1 MIEIVNCSTELN
13 AFLSFLRTC
22 EESNRLAILTEN
34 DMDRQT
40 QDILHNIE
48 LNENS
53 QYDYIC
59 QGFTLRDIRRKRRK
73 AKDIKEATAPICSWM
88 KENRKV
94 ISDLERLLGDVRKQE
109 KQAQNRSYT
118 NRTGVMKKAEVTPYN
133 HDPYHS
139 SRGGDCDRN
148 QIYSQIYH
156 RRRAIQDRSASKSAG
171 NEGTGTEN

>member
-1 MIEIVNCSTELN
+1 MIKIANCSTELN

-59 QGFTLRDIRRKRRK
+59 QGFTLRDIRRKRRN
-73 AKDIKEATAPICSWM
+73 AKDIKEAGETSSEPFVH
-88 KENRKV
+88 KPDRGYE
-94 ISDLERLLGDVRKQE
+94 
-109 KQAQNRSYT
+109 
-118 NRTGVMKKAEVTPYN
+118 KAEVTPYN
-133 HDPYHS
+133 HNPYHS

-171 NEGTGTEN
+171 DEGTGTEN

>member
-13 AFLSFLRTC
+13 AFLCFLRTC

-73 AKDIKEATAPICSWM
+73 AKDIKEATAPICNWM
-88 KENRKV
+88 KETRMSSGQDYQLARLQEGCPDGLQCHCIPGLWRK
-94 ISDLERLLGDVRKQE
+94 L
-109 KQAQNRSYT
+109 
-118 NRTGVMKKAEVTPYN
+118 
-133 HDPYHS
+133 
-139 SRGGDCDRN
+139 
-148 QIYSQIYH
+148 
-156 RRRAIQDRSASKSAG
+156 
-171 NEGTGTEN
+171 

>member
-1 MIEIVNCSTELN
+1 MRKTWKRIYLQNRRGNEQSQQISFEIFRQKEVIEIVNCSTELN
-13 AFLSFLRTC
+13 SFLSFLRTC

-73 AKDIKEATAPICSWM
+73 AKDIKEATEP
-88 KENRKV
+88 
-94 ISDLERLLGDVRKQE
+94 
-109 KQAQNRSYT
+109 
-118 NRTGVMKKAEVTPYN
+118 
-133 HDPYHS
+133 
-139 SRGGDCDRN
+139 
-148 QIYSQIYH
+148 
-156 RRRAIQDRSASKSAG
+156 
-171 NEGTGTEN
+171 

>member
-1 MIEIVNCSTELN
+1 MKS
-13 AFLSFLRTC
+13 
-22 EESNRLAILTEN
+22 LTVWQFSEN

-59 QGFTLRDIRRKRRK
+59 QGFTCRIYDGSGEK
-73 AKDIKEATAPICSWM
+73 AKDIKSTAPICSWM

-109 KQAQNRSYT
+109 KQAQKRSYT
-118 NRTGVMKKAEVTPYN
+118 NRTGVMKKQVTLYN
-133 HDPYHS
+133 HDPYHIN
-139 SRGGDCDRN
+139 REVIVIG
-148 QIYSQIYH
+148 IKFA
-156 RRRAIQDRSASKSAG
+156 RRFIIDGVPYR
-171 NEGTGTEN
+171 

>member
-1 MIEIVNCSTELN
+1 MRENKQSQQIPFDMFRQKEVIEIANCSTELN
-13 AFLSFLRTC
+13 AFLSFFRTC

-34 DMDRQT
+34 EMDRQT

-73 AKDIKEATAPICSWM
+73 AKDIKEATTPICNWM

-94 ISDLERLLGDVRKQE
+94 INDLERLLGDVRKQE

-118 NRTGVMKKAEVTPYN
+118 NRTEVMKKL
-133 HDPYHS
+133 
-139 SRGGDCDRN
+139 
-148 QIYSQIYH
+148 
-156 RRRAIQDRSASKSAG
+156 K
-171 NEGTGTEN
+171 

>member
-13 AFLSFLRTC
+13 AFLCFLRTC

-59 QGFTLRDIRRKRRK
+59 QGFTLRDIRQKRRK
-73 AKDIKEATAPICSWM
+73 AKDMKEATAPICNWM

-94 ISDLERLLGDVRKQE
+94 INDLERLLGDVRKQE

-118 NRTGVMKKAEVTPYN
+118 NRTGVMKKL
-133 HDPYHS
+133 
-139 SRGGDCDRN
+139 
-148 QIYSQIYH
+148 
-156 RRRAIQDRSASKSAG
+156 K
-171 NEGTGTEN
+171 

>member
-1 MIEIVNCSTELN
+1 MRKTWKRIYLQNRRGNEQSQQISFETFRQKEVIEIVNCSTELN
-13 AFLSFLRTC
+13 SFLSFLRTC

-73 AKDIKEATAPICSWM
+73 AKDIKEATAPICNWM

-94 ISDLERLLGDVRKQE
+94 INDLERLLGDIRKQE

-118 NRTGVMKKAEVTPYN
+118 NRTGVMKKL
-133 HDPYHS
+133 
-139 SRGGDCDRN
+139 
-148 QIYSQIYH
+148 
-156 RRRAIQDRSASKSAG
+156 K
-171 NEGTGTEN
+171 

>member
-1 MIEIVNCSTELN
+1 MIEIVNCSIELN

-22 EESNRLAILTEN
+22 EETNRLAILTEN

-73 AKDIKEATAPICSWM
+73 AKDMKEATAPICSWM

-94 ISDLERLLGDVRKQE
+94 ITGTAAWRCKKTGETSSEPFVHKPDRGYE
-109 KQAQNRSYT
+109 K
-118 NRTGVMKKAEVTPYN
+118 GEVTPYN
-133 HDPYHS
+133 HDP
-139 SRGGDCDRN
+139 
-148 QIYSQIYH
+148 
-156 RRRAIQDRSASKSAG
+156 
-171 NEGTGTEN
+171 

>member
-34 DMDRQT
+34 DMDCQT

-59 QGFTLRDIRRKRRK
+59 QGFALRDIRRKRRK
-73 AKDIKEATAPICSWM
+73 AKDIKEATAPICNWM

-94 ISDLERLLGDVRKQE
+94 INDLERLLGDVRKQE

-118 NRTGVMKKAEVTPYN
+118 NRTGIMKKL
-133 HDPYHS
+133 
-139 SRGGDCDRN
+139 
-148 QIYSQIYH
+148 
-156 RRRAIQDRSASKSAG
+156 K
-171 NEGTGTEN
+171 

>member
-1 MIEIVNCSTELN
+1 MTELNNCSTELN
-13 AFLSFLRTC
+13 TFLSFLRAC
-22 EESNRLAILTEN
+22 EESNRLAILIEN

-59 QGFTLRDIRRKRRK
+59 RGFTLRDIRRKRRK
-73 AKDIKEATAPICSWM
+73 AKNTKEATALICNWM

-118 NRTGVMKKAEVTPYN
+118 NRTVVMKKL
-133 HDPYHS
+133 
-139 SRGGDCDRN
+139 
-148 QIYSQIYH
+148 
-156 RRRAIQDRSASKSAG
+156 K
-171 NEGTGTEN
+171 

>member
-1 MIEIVNCSTELN
+1 MELNNCSTELN
-13 AFLSFLRTC
+13 TFLSFLRTC
-22 EESNRLAILTEN
+22 EESNRLMEN

-73 AKDIKEATAPICSWM
+73 AKNTKESTALICNWM

-94 ISDLERLLGDVRKQE
+94 INDLERLLGDVRKQE
-109 KQAQNRSYT
+109 KQAKSPFYT
-118 NRTGVMKKAEVTPYN
+118 KRTAVMRKIK
-133 HDPYHS
+133 
-139 SRGGDCDRN
+139 
-148 QIYSQIYH
+148 
-156 RRRAIQDRSASKSAG
+156 
-171 NEGTGTEN
+171 